1 MNHLHV
7 FSHLYFGTNIFHST
21 FLKNICHFGN
31 FITACMQKTQN
42 KNGNSP
48 STRQNI
54 LIFHQNPL
62 QHPIS
67 ALSASHVI
75 IYSACVGF
83 VSTKLKVVHTCIW
96 HEKKLRWARI
106 LQWIAELLHRV
117 KFFLYLLTY
126 RTTLLLILYF
136 HIQSQFLVFKRP
148 ILLSHKSTG
157 HWSGEFV

>member
-1 MNHLHV
+1 MNHLQV

-21 FLKNICHFGN
+21 FLKTICRFGN

-42 KNGNSP
+42 KSGHSL

-75 IYSACVGF
+75 IYCEYDMF
-83 VSTKLKVVHTCIW
+83 STFSVKP
-96 HEKKLRWARI
+96 
-106 LQWIAELLHRV
+106 LQLL
-117 KFFLYLLTY
+117 LLTFTSSSSQ
-126 RTTLLLILYF
+126 RSNIALIACGASVGKYLKNLAINCEASLF
-136 HIQSQFLVFKRP
+136 SPGPPLTAP
-148 ILLSHKSTG
+148 MM
-157 HWSGEFV
+157 